1 MEPYFKPVV
10 VDNDE
15 DTKVKNDVAPA
26 NTYTNN
32 TNSLDKRGPIM
43 HQAEALA
50 IKWKGKTQNAWKR
63 TINIYNIKGLVSWI
77 VVLKRNRK
85 RKYITLQSF

>member
-1 MEPYFKPVV
+1 
-10 VDNDE
+10 
-15 DTKVKNDVAPA
+15 
-26 NTYTNN
+26 
-32 TNSLDKRGPIM
+32 M